1 MHKRGTFFG
10 PVDSRQQ
17 DLSVKEMSKLQTV
30 KLNIAGRGQTFRHLE
45 SDKERDKVTG
55 HVM

>member
-1 MHKRGTFFG
+1 MHKRGTFLS